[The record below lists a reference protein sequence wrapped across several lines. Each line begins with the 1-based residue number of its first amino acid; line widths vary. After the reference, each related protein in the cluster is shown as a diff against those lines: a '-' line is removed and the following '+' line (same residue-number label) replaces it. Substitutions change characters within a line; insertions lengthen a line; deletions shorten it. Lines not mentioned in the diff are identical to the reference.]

1 MCPCDEGNLGANGL
15 AQNRLAQNRLG
26 IDCEAEFLPR
36 CAISAIAAVNLEAA
50 EFQIPLPD
58 ILRRS
63 WDGESHEQAAMV
75 V

>member
-1 MCPCDEGNLGANGL
+1 M
-15 AQNRLAQNRLG
+15 
-26 IDCEAEFLPR
+26 PR
-36 CAISAIAAVNLEAA
+36 CAISAIAEVNLEAA